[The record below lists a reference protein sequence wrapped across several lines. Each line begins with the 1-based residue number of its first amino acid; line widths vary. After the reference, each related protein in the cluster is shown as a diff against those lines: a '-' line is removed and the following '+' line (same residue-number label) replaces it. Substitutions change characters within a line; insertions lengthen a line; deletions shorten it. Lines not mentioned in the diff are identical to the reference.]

1 MQDLN
6 PIPTSQTRVCT
17 VANSQEIHI
26 HGAVWEA
33 SLLNCT
39 SGYRWTER
47 GRRPWSVTPQS
58 APAALCL
65 LYPNTMREEGGE
77 KIGGHPKGGGN
88 ERKLTGMWASWHR
101 LPDYLQVSC
110 FLICAVSY
118 SQPRPNSRKWG
129 LLAICTVFYHT
140 VRGVGVPVHL
150 HSSNYSCSKNFI
162 FFLHFHPC
170 SEPSQVEVYHISDLS
185 TNLKTYILT
194 AYSIC

>member
-1 MQDLN
+1 MVSVCLPSDALSSPSPKFSLLFFIHTLQPLFTHYVVCIEQLVDITWELVRMQDLN
-6 PIPTSQTRVCT
+6 PVQTSQTRVCT

-33 SLLNCT
+33 PLLNCT
-39 SGYRWTER
+39 SGYHWTER

-88 ERKLTGMWASWHR
+88 DRKLKAVWASWHR

-110 FLICAVSY
+110 CQLF
-118 SQPRPNSRKWG
+118 
-129 LLAICTVFYHT
+129 
-140 VRGVGVPVHL
+140 
-150 HSSNYSCSKNFI
+150 
-162 FFLHFHPC
+162 
-170 SEPSQVEVYHISDLS
+170 S
-185 TNLKTYILT
+185 T
-194 AYSIC
+194 